1 MALNAVGSTAIWRST
16 SVACTTLTVLMLSMA
31 LAWRLV
37 AQCREILDEL
47 VLGLERVSM
56 GDLSHRLN
64 ESGSAEMRRVASAF
78 NAAAQSSARRAEGL
92 NRSSLQRLQA
102 AIDLRESREL
112 ATAI

>member
-1 MALNAVGSTAIWRST
+1 MGILARGQQWRRPDEWPKTGKHESSRRPARTEPPRSIDSARGGPADRDYRSGWMALNAVGSTAIWRST

-56 GDLSHRLN
+56 GDLSH
-64 ESGSAEMRRVASAF
+64 
-78 NAAAQSSARRAEGL
+78 
-92 NRSSLQRLQA
+92 
-102 AIDLRESREL
+102 
-112 ATAI
+112 